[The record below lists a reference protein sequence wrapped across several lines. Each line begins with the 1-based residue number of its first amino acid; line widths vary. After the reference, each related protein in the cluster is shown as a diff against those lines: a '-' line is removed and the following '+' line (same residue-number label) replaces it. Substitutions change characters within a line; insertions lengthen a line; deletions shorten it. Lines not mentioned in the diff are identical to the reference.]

1 MDSAEAGWGIKKLA
15 KEYTTTTSNEKKIK
29 GKKVRIT
36 NFTYLILGFLDATI
50 GLEKAELDWVG
61 MHLSHT
67 SNAAARVL

>member
-15 KEYTTTTSNEKKIK
+15 KENSNEIKIK

-36 NFTYLILGFLDATI
+36 NFTYLIFLDASI
-50 GLEKAELDWVG
+50 SSKKKAELDWVG